1 MFTRR
6 SFLKMA
12 GVTSI
17 AMSTGLMA
25 KTSVSNPPY
34 ADKVAADEWLNKW
47 MKSLGSVSEP
57 LHLGRFSDRMYFL
70 RKPIGWKPN
79 PGQNLPEINV
89 PVGFVTD
96 FASIP
101 RIFWSLLPTDGQYT
115 YPAIIHD
122 YLYWDQSISREDADK
137 ILRYAMDDFK
147 VNSAT
152 IDTIYTGVRV
162 GGWIA
167 WDDNASLKSSGERR
181 ILKEFPENPTI
192 QWTDWRRRKDV
203 LR

>member
-6 SFLKMA
+6 SFLKIA

-25 KTSVSNPPY
+25 KTGVSDPPY
-34 ADKVAADEWLNKW
+34 ADNLAADEWIKKW

-70 RKPIGWKPN
+70 RKAIGWKPN
-79 PGQNLPEINV
+79 PGQDLPEINV

-101 RIFWSLLPTDGQYT
+101 RVFWSLLPPDGQYT

-122 YLYWDQSISREDADK
+122 YLYWDQSISRDKADM
-137 ILRYAMDDFK
+137 ILRYAMEDFK
-147 VNSAT
+147 VNSVT
-152 IDTIYTGVRV
+152 IETIYAGVRA
-162 GGWIA
+162 GGGFA
-167 WDDNASLKSSGERR
+167 WDGNASLKQSGENR
-181 ILKEFPENPTI
+181 ILKIFPEDPTI
-192 QWTDWRRRKDV
+192 RWLDWKRRNDV
-203 LR
+203 F